1 MEPAFPDRVERPIAN
16 AQKLTGRAGQADS
29 GNKAADRGANHCLP
43 SPRWPET
50 ALARAVNMTTNL
62 MILSGCNG
70 GQSTNPAAQ
79 NGQSRRCL
87 PPVSDATVRCRDV
100 RTVLGVLPNKS
111 VSPHYGCLGSHHS
124 SIEIA
129 WQRGG
134 VYIDD

>member
-16 AQKLTGRAGQADS
+16 AQKLTRRAGQADS

-70 GQSTNPAAQ
+70 GQSTNPAGQ

-87 PPVSDATVRCRDV
+87 PPVSDATVRC
-100 RTVLGVLPNKS
+100 TVLGVLPNKS
-111 VSPHYGCLGSHHS
+111 VSPLCGCLGESPLKYRNSVAKRRRIH
-124 SIEIA
+124 
-129 WQRGG
+129 
-134 VYIDD
+134 